1 MKDGFARSKP
11 AAAPELKPASFELP
25 PPLKMPPPEGKPWW
39 TVVLVVGLI
48 GLVGAMVGISFA
60 SGARSFTGAGSFFPI
75 LMVGGLLAML
85 FTGRGG
91 SQELSRTKLD
101 ALRARFLLVLDELR
115 GRTAETADS
124 LAANYRWYHPPP
136 GTLEAIVGSVRMWE
150 RKADGSDTW
159 FGVVRVGVGL
169 TNLVESQA
177 AVFAEPADM
186 PTDIELEPVTGK
198 VLQEFLRYQTVAYGT
213 PALVSLMVEPG
224 YELRGARE
232 RVLGLIRSVICQ
244 LAFFHGPDHV
254 RLVVVTSDATE
265 WDWVK
270 WLPHAGDPVV
280 EDGAGPAR
288 MVYGSVADFLAAQQ
302 DGLALRGRGEF
313 RARHGAIREAIA
325 PLPHTVVVCDA
336 DDKGWDRLGD
346 RAGISGLT
354 FFDVRAGGLVP
365 ACADPKRVL
374 HVGDNGVITAVPR
387 DAITWDAKEAGRPQ
401 FFAVADQMSRQDAEA
416 FAEGMARWRL
426 AEAYETLDVGGAE
439 RFMARDI
446 LAYYGIDDAAD
457 IDFEAL
463 WAPRSDINSGQRL
476 RIPLGNRA
484 DNREL
489 FFLDL
494 KESSQGG
501 HGPHGVMA
509 GTTGSGKTEM
519 LRTALVS
526 LLLGHPP
533 QNMQLMLAD
542 LKGGSGVKP
551 FAGVPHVAHIITDL
565 EDDQSL
571 LDRFVDAMWGEIAR
585 RKALCD
591 RAGADDATE
600 YNKMRAA
607 RAAVGQDQLP
617 PLPVLIVIIDEF
629 AELFKMMA
637 SSGVQDAL
645 DQICRQGRALWVHL
659 LMASQE
665 IDSRAEKLLAN
676 MGYRLALKA
685 QTQAAATAVGVPNAV
700 NLRSSGDS
708 YFLLGNPAG
717 ADVTKFRSEWLW
729 REYRKPGIED
739 LEDDGSAS
747 AGPSV
752 TYFAPQLFSTART
765 PIPAS
770 DTSEH
775 GPGAPDSAP
784 AIAASAAEPVDG
796 EEVGNAALMRPKV
809 ARIIIDQLR
818 QVDFEPYRLWQPPL
832 DAPWSIETLV
842 NRHLGREWRD
852 GYARTPDLVFP
863 IGVVDRPFKHDQHP
877 LALDVAGP
885 GANVLIVG
893 AQGSGKTTALQDLIC
908 AAAMTHTPAQVQF
921 YCLALSSAA
930 LTSVEGL
937 PHVGGVA
944 EGLDRDGV
952 RRSVFE
958 LTALLKS
965 RQRSFGEHRV
975 MSMEV
980 FRRRK
985 FGDDPGEVPEDGY
998 GDVFLVIDNYAG
1010 LASDYEVLLDP
1021 VSKLIKEGPTF
1032 GIHVV
1037 VTAAKASELRPEVR
1051 NSFGVGSRVELRLGE
1066 TTDAILVKPLMATTV
1081 PADRPGRGMIAQNY
1095 ERRGADPVGLH
1106 TLMARPTTE
1115 AGAGDGFDSR
1125 SVVHAVRQHA
1135 VRYTAAPKVRRL
1147 PQRVTPPD
1155 LARVAAGDASTATV
1169 PVWALSETEQL
1180 MYFEG
1185 QHLLITGLAKCGR
1198 TSACAAVMAE
1208 LARVYAPG
1216 AEGQPAQPGTGRAA
1230 QVWLVD
1236 PRRQLH
1242 SALDPS
1248 YVHRVAS
1255 TPSMIKTR
1263 MTELAA
1269 VLAGRE
1275 PDDNTPGV
1283 QLGQQSWTGPE
1294 IWLVIDDAQRLPAGF
1309 DSPLEPIARF
1319 VESAADVGLRII
1331 YTRAF
1336 GGFVSAM
1343 GADPVFRKL
1352 RESRAALLVMDSDP
1366 DDGFIQ
1372 GRWKGHPM
1380 PPGRGFL
1387 MNTTESGIYVQV
1399 ADPGLAVEKT

>member
-25 PPLKMPPPEGKPWW
+25 APLKMPPPEGKPWW

-48 GLVGAMVGISFA
+48 GLVAAMVGVSFA

-115 GRTAETADS
+115 GKTSQTADS
-124 LAANYRWYHPPP
+124 LDANYRWYHPPP
-136 GTLEAIVGSVRMWE
+136 GTLEAAVGSVRMWE
-150 RKADGSDTW
+150 RRADGTDTW
-159 FGVVRVGVGL
+159 FGVVRVGVGM

-224 YELRGARE
+224 YALRGPRE
-232 RVLGLIRSVICQ
+232 LVLGLIRSVICQ
-244 LAFFHGPDHV
+244 LTYFHGPDHV
-254 RLVVVTSDATE
+254 RLVVVTSDAAQ

-270 WLPHAGDPVV
+270 WLPHAGDPAVQ
-280 EDGAGPAR
+280 DGAGPVR
-288 MVYGSVADFLAAQQ
+288 LVYESVAQFLTAQQ
-302 DGLALRGRGEF
+302 DAMGLRGRGEF
-313 RARHGAIREAIA
+313 RARHGAIREPITG
-325 PLPHTVVVCDA
+325 LPQTVVVCDV
-336 DDKGWDRLGD
+336 DDDGWDRLGD
-346 RAGISGLT
+346 RAGISGVT
-354 FFDVRAGGLVP
+354 FFDVRGHGQVP
-365 ACADPKRVL
+365 ACADARRVL
-374 HVGDNGVITAVPR
+374 HVGDNGVISAVPR

-401 FFAVADQMSRQDAEA
+401 FFAIADQLSRDEAEA
-416 FAEGMARWRL
+416 FAERMARWRL
-426 AEAYETLDVGGAE
+426 AEAYETLDVGGAD

-446 LAYYGIDDAAD
+446 LAYYGVHDAARV
-457 IDFEAL
+457 DFAAL
-463 WAPRSDINSGQRL
+463 WAPRSDINSAQRL

-533 QNMQLMLAD
+533 QNLQLMLAD

-600 YNKMRAA
+600 YNKMAAA
-607 RAAVGQDQLP
+607 RAGAGQEPLP
-617 PLPVLIVIIDEF
+617 PLPVLVVIIDEF

-700 NLRSSGDS
+700 NLRASGDC

-729 REYRKPGIED
+729 REYRPPGVED
-739 LEDDGSAS
+739 LDDDSS
-747 AGPSV
+747 AGPVASV
-752 TYFAPQLFSTART
+752 SYFAPQLFSTQRT

-770 DTSEH
+770 DAGAD
-775 GPGAPDSAP
+775 GPGAADSAP
-784 AIAASAAEPVDG
+784 AVGASAPEPVDD
-796 EEVGNAALMRPKV
+796 EEAGNAALMRPKV

-832 DAPWSIETLV
+832 DEPWSIETLV
-842 NRHLGREWRD
+842 NRHLGRAWRD

-863 IGVVDRPFKHDQHP
+863 IAVVDRPFKHDQHP
-877 LALDVAGP
+877 LAVDVSGP

-893 AQGSGKTTALQDLIC
+893 AQGSGKTTAVQDLIC
-908 AAAMTHTPAQVQF
+908 AAAMTHTPQQVQF

-930 LTSVEGL
+930 LTSVAGL
-937 PHVGGVA
+937 PQVGGVA

-952 RRSVFE
+952 RRTVFE
-958 LTALLKS
+958 LAALLKA

-985 FGDDPGEVPEDGY
+985 FGDDPGGVPQDGY

-1021 VSKLIKEGPTF
+1021 VNKLIKEGPTF

-1037 VTAAKASELRPEVR
+1037 VTVAKASELRPEVR

-1066 TTDAILVKPLMATTV
+1066 TTDAVLVKPMMANMV

-1125 SVVHAVRQHA
+1125 SVVAAVSAQA
-1135 VRYTAAPKVRRL
+1135 AGYTAARKVRRL
-1147 PQRVTPPD
+1147 PARVTPD
-1155 LARVAAGDASTATV
+1155 ELAALATDAVGAA
-1169 PVWALSETEQL
+1169 PVWALSETEQPVS
-1180 MYFEG
+1180 FED
-1185 QHLLITGLAKCGR
+1185 QHLLITGLGKCGR
-1198 TSACAAVMAE
+1198 TSACAAVMTE

-1216 AEGQPAQPGTGRAA
+1216 AQDQTAAPAGVRRAA

-1242 SALDPS
+1242 NVLDAA

-1255 TPSMIKTR
+1255 TPSTIKAR

-1269 VLAGRE
+1269 VLASRE
-1275 PDDNTPGV
+1275 PDDTAPAAQV
-1283 QLGQQSWTGPE
+1283 GQASWTGPQ

-1331 YTRAF
+1331 YTRSF

-1380 PPGRGFL
+1380 PAGRGFL
-1387 MNTTESGIYVQV
+1387 MNTTESGMYVQV
-1399 ADPGLAVEKT
+1399 ADPGLAVDSP

>member
-1 MKDGFARSKP
+1 VKEAFARSKP
-11 AAAPELKPASFELP
+11 AAAPELKPASIELP
-25 PPLKMPPPEGKPWW
+25 TPLKTPPPEGKPWW
-39 TVVLVVGLI
+39 TVVLVIGLI

-101 ALRARFLLVLDELR
+101 ALRARFLLVVDQLR
-115 GRTAETADS
+115 TSTAEMADR
-124 LAANYRWYHPPP
+124 LDANYRWYHPPP
-136 GTLEAIVGSVRMWE
+136 ATLEASLGGVRMWE
-150 RKADGSDTW
+150 RKADGTDTW
-159 FGVVRVGVGL
+159 FGVVRVGVGM
-169 TNLVESQA
+169 TDLVESGA
-177 AVFAEPADM
+177 ARFAEPQDM

-198 VLQEFLRYQTVAYGT
+198 VLQEFVRYQTVAYGT

-224 YELRGARE
+224 YALRGPRE
-232 RVLGLIRSVICQ
+232 RALGLMRSVICQ
-244 LAFFHGPDHV
+244 LAFFHGSDHI
-254 RLVVVTSDATE
+254 RLVVVTSDAAE

-270 WLPHAGDPVV
+270 WLPHAGDAAV
-280 EDGAGPAR
+280 EDGAGPVR

-302 DGLALRGRGEF
+302 EALALRGRGEF
-313 RARHGAIREAIA
+313 RARHGALKEPIA
-325 PLPHTVVVCDA
+325 PLPQTVIVCDT
-336 DDKGWDRLGD
+336 DEGWDLLGD
-346 RAGISGLT
+346 SAGISGVT
-354 FFDVRAGGLVP
+354 FFDVRGSGVVP

-374 HVGDNGVITAVPR
+374 DISEGGIITAVPR
-387 DAITWDAKEAGRPQ
+387 DPMTWDAKEAHRGQ
-401 FFAVADQMSRQDAEA
+401 FFAVADQMSRDDAEA
-416 FAEGMARWRL
+416 FGERMARWRL
-426 AEAYETLDVGGAE
+426 AEAYETLDMSGAD

-446 LAYYGIDDAAD
+446 LAHYGIDDAAN

-463 WAPRSDINSGQRL
+463 WASRRDINSAQRL

-526 LLLGHPP
+526 LVLGHPP
-533 QNMQLMLAD
+533 QNLQLMLAD

-591 RAGADDATE
+591 KAGADDATE

-607 RAAVGQDQLP
+607 RLASGQQPLP
-617 PLPVLIVIIDEF
+617 PLPVLLVIIDEF

-637 SSGVQDAL
+637 ADVQDAL
-645 DQICRQGRALWVHL
+645 DQICRQGRSYWVHL
-659 LMASQE
+659 LIASQE
-665 IDSRAEKLLAN
+665 IDNRAEKLLGN

-685 QTQAAATAVGVPNAV
+685 QTQAAATAMGVPNAV
-700 NLRSSGDS
+700 NLKQSGDC
-708 YFLLGNPAG
+708 YFLHGTPSN
-717 ADVTKFRSEWLW
+717 ADVTKFRGEWLW

-739 LEDDGSAS
+739 FDDDSSAGT
-747 AGPSV
+747 GPSV
-752 TYFAPQLFSTART
+752 TYVAPQLFTTDLTPVPSTDAGED
-765 PIPAS
+765 PA
-770 DTSEH
+770 
-775 GPGAPDSAP
+775 GAPDSGVP
-784 AIAASAAEPVDG
+784 ASAPHSEPTAAEHAV
-796 EEVGNAALMRPKV
+796 NAALMRPKV

-832 DAPWSIETLV
+832 DEPWSVEKLV
-842 NRHLGREWRD
+842 NAHLGRNWQD
-852 GYARTPDLVFP
+852 DYAGTPDLVFP

-877 LALDVAGP
+877 LRLDVSGP
-885 GANVLIVG
+885 GANVLVVG

-908 AAAMTHTPAQVQF
+908 AAAMTHTPEQVQF
-921 YCLALSSAA
+921 YCLAFSGAA
-930 LTSVEGL
+930 LGSVAGL

-944 EGLDRDGV
+944 QALDRDGV

-958 LTALLKS
+958 LTHLLKQ
-965 RQRSFGEHRV
+965 RQRSFDEHRV

-985 FGDDPGEVPEDGY
+985 FGDEPGDVPDDGY

-1010 LASDYEVLLDP
+1010 LASEYEVLLDP
-1021 VSKLIKEGPTF
+1021 VNKLIKEGPTF

-1037 VTAAKASELRPEVR
+1037 VTVSKTSELRPEVR

-1066 TTDAILVKPLMATTV
+1066 TTDALLVKPRMADTV
-1081 PADRPGRGMIAQNY
+1081 PASRPGRGMIAQNY

-1115 AGAGDGFDSR
+1115 AATGDGFDSR
-1125 SVVHAVRQHA
+1125 SVVEAVSAQAARFS
-1135 VRYTAAPKVRRL
+1135 AAPRVRRL
-1147 PQRVTPPD
+1147 PKRVTSAELTA
-1155 LARVAAGDASTATV
+1155 LAGAVSSADESL
-1169 PVWALSETEQL
+1169 VWALSETEQPVH
-1180 MYFEG
+1180 FEG
-1185 QHLLITGLAKCGR
+1185 QHLLITGQGKCGR
-1198 TSACAAVMAE
+1198 TSACAVIMTE
-1208 LARVYAPG
+1208 LARACAPA
-1216 AEGQPAQPGTGRAA
+1216 AEGHAPHSDGRKAV
-1230 QVWLVD
+1230 QVWLID

-1242 SALDPS
+1242 DVLGPS
-1248 YVHRVAS
+1248 YVHRFAS
-1255 TPSMIKTR
+1255 TPSTIKQR
-1263 MTELAA
+1263 MAELAA
-1269 VLAGRE
+1269 VLAARE
-1275 PDDNTPGV
+1275 PDDNPQAGPIA
-1283 QLGQQSWTGPE
+1283 QSTWTGPE
-1294 IWLVIDDAQRLPAGF
+1294 IWLVIDDAQRLPPGF

-1319 VESAADVGLRII
+1319 VESGADVGLRII

-1343 GADPVFRKL
+1343 GADPVLRRL
-1352 RESRAALLVMDSDP
+1352 RESRAPLLVMDSDP

-1372 GRWKGHPM
+1372 ARWKGHPM

-1399 ADPGLAVEKT
+1399 ADLGLRETGPS